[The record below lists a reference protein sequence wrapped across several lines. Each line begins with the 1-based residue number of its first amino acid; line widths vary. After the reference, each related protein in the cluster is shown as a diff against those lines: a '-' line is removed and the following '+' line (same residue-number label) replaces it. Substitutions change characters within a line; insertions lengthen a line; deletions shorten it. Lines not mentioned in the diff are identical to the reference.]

1 MNLREEDGLLARP
14 PSYGVALGLKLF
26 AVAVAIGVASAVSRA
41 LERDRVLR
49 KRRLLCLRSRLCW
62 PRRLLGLLRVAGVSS
77 ADWGCHTQ
85 SIGADVESFSR
96 Q

>member
-1 MNLREEDGLLARP
+1 
-14 PSYGVALGLKLF
+14 
-26 AVAVAIGVASAVSRA
+26 
-41 LERDRVLR
+41 
-49 KRRLLCLRSRLCW
+49 LCLRSRLCW